1 MQISQKLRTY
11 IGFAKKSRS
20 IIYGVDNFEKKHVDL
35 ILISNT
41 LGINARKKCEK
52 IADKNS
58 IRIFELQRS
67 ELCEMGFEDEQ
78 IKAMAIINFQLAK
91 AIEEQL
97 NQEET
102 H

>member
-35 ILISNT
+35 ILISKS

-52 IADKNS
+52 IAEKNS
-58 IRIFELQRS
+58 IKIFQLESS
-67 ELCEMGFEDEQ
+67 EFHEMGFESEK

-97 NQEET
+97 NQEESN
-102 H
+102 